1 MISAEEAREMTA
13 TLCKQAERQLED
25 IETEIRREAAK
36 GNCAFWHDGY
46 VHKQARDV
54 LVNLGYELQECDS
67 QFDGYSLQVK
77 W

>member
-67 QFDGYSLQVK
+67 QFDGYL
-77 W
+77 

>member
-1 MISAEEAREMTA
+1 MISAQEAREMTA
-13 TLCKQAERQLED
+13 QLCKEAERQLED

-54 LVNLGYELQECDS
+54 LEKMGYEIKTSSS
-67 QFDGYSLQVK
+67 QIDGESLFVK